1 MLMDVVHVAAIWL
14 HALAMV
20 IVLGYYAIL
29 SRIVLPAVARA
40 LDGPAL
46 ARAVPAVER
55 RALPLVVIAI
65 VVFIATGVYLLA
77 IDGRYGG
84 LGAFTAT
91 TWSMLMLVKHVVVGV
106 MVVLGIGI
114 DRLAAAVGDASDA
127 GRGRTFELLV
137 LTTDGMTVLGAIVL
151 LLTAAAQLS

>member
-1 MLMDVVHVAAIWL
+1 MDVVHVAAIWL

-29 SRIVLPAVARA
+29 SRVVLPALTRS
-40 LDGPAL
+40 LDGAAL
-46 ARAVPAVER
+46 GRAVPAVER
-55 RALPLVVIAI
+55 RALPVVGVAI
-65 VVFIATGVYLLA
+65 VAFVVTGIYLLA

-84 LGAFTAT
+84 VGSFAT
-91 TWSMLMLVKHVVVGV
+91 TWAMLMLIKHVVVAV

-114 DRLAAAVGDASDA
+114 DRLAAALGDASDD
-127 GRGRTFELLV
+127 GRGRTFDLLV
-137 LTTDGMTVLGAIVL
+137 LGADGMTVLGAIVL